1 MVIVYSIEFGYI
13 YLQLIIRKLSVDDI
27 AGGTIFIAYAFYN
40 FTVIITQL
48 LQAMYF
54 GSFANL
60 IDARTRNKFLE
71 LKKAANEAKALC
83 ELGYV
88 YQKKTKE
95 GVLNLDNI
103 YIMYK
108 ELTDDNI
115 EIHRSHQGEVFENL
129 ENFVNVSD

>member
-13 YLQLIIRKLSVDDI
+13 YLQLIIRKLPVDSI

-54 GSFANL
+54 GSYANL
-60 IDARTRNKFLE
+60 IDARMRIKFLE
-71 LKKAANEAKALC
+71 LKKASNEAKALC

-88 YQKKTKE
+88 Y
-95 GVLNLDNI
+95 
-103 YIMYK
+103 
-108 ELTDDNI
+108 
-115 EIHRSHQGEVFENL
+115 
-129 ENFVNVSD
+129 